1 MRKKLALI
9 LSTVLILVIC
19 SGCGGS
25 QSATSTQQD
34 APAPSAPSAAPSEA
48 DEATQA
54 PVDKVFIQLGHA
66 DAEVETAI
74 HHKMALLFQQYVD
87 EMSNG
92 TMEIEIVG
100 SGQLGGERD
109 MVEGMQ
115 LGTIEMASTANM
127 VLSNFMPEFGVLDLP
142 YVFSDYESAYRA
154 LDSNA
159 IQTVIEKFAAEK
171 GVRVLAFAQGGF
183 RQVVGN
189 KAVLEVE
196 DLKGMKIRVPES
208 DIYIDTFNA
217 LGAAPT
223 PLAWA
228 ETFTAMQQKTVDAFE
243 ITPAVVLSNGFFEVC
258 SDISVTNHLFSPNP
272 LMISESLYKSLT
284 EEQQK
289 VLKDAAVKAANEQ
302 RAWIESSTEEV
313 YASLEEKGMKVDRPD
328 LSGFQA
334 VVESAGLY
342 EKYAERIGA
351 DLIDAVMKAAAA

>member
-1 MRKKLALI
+1 MKKKLALI
-9 LSTVLILVIC
+9 LSIVLIFVVC

-25 QSATSTQQD
+25 QSTTNTKQD
-34 APAPSAPSAAPSEA
+34 AAASAAPSEA
-48 DEATQA
+48 AGTVQA
-54 PVDKVFIQLGHA
+54 SADKVVIQLGHA
-66 DAEVETAI
+66 DAETETAI
-74 HHKMALLFQQYVD
+74 HHKMALLFQQYVN

-142 YVFSDYESAYRA
+142 YVFSDYASAYKA
-154 LDSNA
+154 LDSAAMQN
-159 IQTVIEKFAAEK
+159 VVEKFAAEK

-189 KAVLEVE
+189 KSILSV
-196 DLKGMKIRVPES
+196 DDMKGMKIRVPES

-223 PLAWA
+223 PLAWS

-243 ITPAVVLSNGFFEVC
+243 ITPAVVLSNGFYEVC
-258 SDISVTNHLFSPNP
+258 SDISITNHLFSPNP
-272 LMISESLYKSLT
+272 LMIAESLYQSLT
-284 EEQQK
+284 AEQQK

-302 RAWIESSTEEV
+302 RAWIEASTEEV
-313 YASLEEKGMKVDRPD
+313 YAGLEEKGMTVDRPD
-328 LSGFQA
+328 LSRFQS
-334 VVESAGLY
+334 VVENAGLY
-342 EKYAERIGA
+342 EKYAQKIGA
-351 DLIDAVMKAAAA
+351 DLIDEVMKAAQQ